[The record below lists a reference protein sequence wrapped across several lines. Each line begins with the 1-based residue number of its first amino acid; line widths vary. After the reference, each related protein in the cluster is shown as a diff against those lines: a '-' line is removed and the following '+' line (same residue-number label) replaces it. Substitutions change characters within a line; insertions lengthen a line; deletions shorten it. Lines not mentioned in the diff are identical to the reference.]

1 MIDVSF
7 LKSYIATDAELES
20 LIGVDKRASAIELKN
35 ASATDQ
41 EWYCQQATEH
51 IDQLPLG
58 GRRYEEPYIENGI
71 QKDSNGD
78 GLAQVLEFPR
88 IIDGEICD
96 YDHGTQLP
104 TVPVI
109 VKRACMEEAIAICAA
124 GTDGGLKTL
133 QENGVTSM
141 SIGGKLSYTFTAGA
155 GSASLLSAAS
165 RRLLRRYMG
174 SELK

>member
-1 MIDVSF
+1 MTDTPFSD
-7 LKSYIATDAELES
+7 SYIESDTELEAM
-20 LIGVDKRASAIELKN
+20 IGADKRASAIALTA

-51 IDQLPLG
+51 IDQLHLR
-58 GRRYEEPYIENGI
+58 GRRYEEPYIENGT
-71 QKDSNGD
+71 QKDSNSD

-104 TVPVI
+104 TVPVL

-141 SIGGKLSYTFTAGA
+141 SIGGKLSYTFTTGA
-155 GSASLLSAAS
+155 GSASLLSATA
-165 RRLLRRYMG
+165 RRLLRRYIG
-174 SELK
+174 VELK